1 MKPETATKG
10 TVVAFSLIVVKQY
23 GGSSTVFAHMV
34 LVIAIGVLMYLTMYY
49 LLAGVF
55 LGYKVDLAPSEFLL
69 LFIKSGI
76 FFIQYIVYMILYL
89 LVSFPLLLIAIII
102 DEKVSTR
109 PRKKRFAALHIL
121 TSGLPQCNL
130 PSNGLSTYH
139 PGYGSAST
147 SLL

>member
-1 MKPETATKG
+1 MVLALLALAVGYLVEERLIVVLLSSLG

-109 PRKKRFAALHIL
+109 PRKK
-121 TSGLPQCNL
+121 
-130 PSNGLSTYH
+130 
-139 PGYGSAST
+139 
-147 SLL
+147 